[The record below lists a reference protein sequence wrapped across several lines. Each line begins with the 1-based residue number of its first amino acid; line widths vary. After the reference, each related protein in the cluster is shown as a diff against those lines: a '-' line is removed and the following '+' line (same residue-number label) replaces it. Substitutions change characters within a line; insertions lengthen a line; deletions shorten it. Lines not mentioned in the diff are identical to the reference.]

1 MFYCIMDCFVQP
13 GPLCVNHQKHMSASD
28 NPRIQSIP
36 VDLIHPGTFQ
46 ARRKFDEQALAELAA
61 SIAESGIVQ
70 PVVVRNDGD
79 QYELLAGERRWR
91 ASQLAGLHEIPAIL
105 RNDLDDR
112 EAHVLGLIE
121 NLQRESLSPMETAR
135 GLLQLAE
142 LFKLTHDAAGQRI
155 GKSRAYVSNFLRLLK
170 LDGRVQALM
179 DDGQLSMGHARVLAG
194 LPEDKQLP
202 LARECISKGWSVRSL
217 ESAGRR
223 LQIGKQN
230 AQRRRAEGARR
241 DLEDLQGMLSE
252 HMGNKVTVDCDDH
265 GRGEVRVRFHSL
277 DEFEGLLDRWGVKY
291 S

>member
-1 MFYCIMDCFVQP
+1 MDGFVQLQHYS
-13 GPLCVNHQKHMSASD
+13 GITEAFMSVTD
-28 NPRIQSIP
+28 TPRIQSLP
-36 VDLIHPGTFQ
+36 VDLIHPGDFQ
-46 ARRKFDEQALAELAA
+46 ARRKFDPDALAELAA

-70 PVVVRNDGD
+70 PVVVRNDGEH
-79 QYELLAGERRWR
+79 YELLAGERRWR
-91 ASQLAGLHEIPAIL
+91 AAQLAGLHQIPAIL

-135 GLLQLAE
+135 GLLQLAD
-142 LFKLTHDAAGQRI
+142 LFDLTHDAAGQRI

-170 LDGRVQALM
+170 LDPRVQALM

-194 LPEDKQLP
+194 LQADKQLP
-202 LARECISKGWSVRSL
+202 LARECLNKGWSVRSL

-223 LQIGKQN
+223 AQEGNEN
-230 AQRRRAEGARR
+230 AQKRRSQGARR
-241 DLEDLQGMLSE
+241 DLEDLQNLISE
-252 HMGNKVTVDCDDH
+252 HLGNKVTVDCDDR

-291 S
+291 N